1 MPIRDRDTKVTLL
14 AGVPM
19 FSLLSRRELSRLS
32 ALMTEI
38 DVRPKEV
45 LVREGEPGR
54 ECFIIGEGSAK
65 AVIGRRTI
73 ATLGP
78 GSVFGEMSL
87 LDGGPRTATV
97 TAQTPM
103 RLYVLDPASFLTM
116 LNRFPSVTRKILR
129 VMAERLRAA
138 EKAPTH

>member
-1 MPIRDRDTKVTLL
+1 MRGDAKAKLL
-14 AGVPM
+14 SGVPM
-19 FSLLSRRELSRLS
+19 FSLLSKRELTRLGS
-32 ALMTEI
+32 LLTEI
-38 DVRPKEV
+38 DVPAKEV
-45 LVREGEPGR
+45 LCRQGEPGR
-54 ECFIIGEGSAK
+54 ECFVIGEGSAK
-65 AVIGRRTI
+65 ATIGRRTI

-103 RLYVLDPASFLTM
+103 RLYVLDPASFQTM